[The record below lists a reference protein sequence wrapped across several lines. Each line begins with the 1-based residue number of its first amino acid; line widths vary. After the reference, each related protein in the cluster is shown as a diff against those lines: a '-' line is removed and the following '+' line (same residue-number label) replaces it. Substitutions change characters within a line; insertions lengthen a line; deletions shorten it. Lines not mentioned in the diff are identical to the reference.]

1 MNQHLA
7 RGVFKDCST
16 MTDNDSPHAHHRFS
30 IKNVNK
36 SRCDPAM
43 MDIPT
48 FTKACY
54 RTATTSILLA
64 IAVPNLINGYERYQG
79 EKMAREASAYT
90 YNLSTQTE
98 IFSTRDTTVFQ
109 RYLYDAKMTLD
120 TRLEEE

>member
-1 MNQHLA
+1 
-7 RGVFKDCST
+7 
-16 MTDNDSPHAHHRFS
+16 
-30 IKNVNK
+30 
-36 SRCDPAM
+36 M